1 MNCLIIKK
9 GLAIKKFFII
19 FMFFVVV
26 YANNCNKRLF
36 SLHIVEPI
44 NLKFLL
50 IDLVNECQLNII
62 LKDKKAKEIIHQD
75 IEFINVENVSLKKFL
90 DVLFTQ
96 ADLFYELKGNNLIIS
111 YYKTQTFELNFIPN
125 SISGTTGISN
135 NIDKNVNTLTTKYN
149 FNFWDNLKNSII
161 QLLKNSD
168 EVYKN
173 PIIDKN
179 SGLIT
184 VTGTKNQIEEIKRY
198 IDNLN
203 NSLHKEVLIDV
214 KIYTVELSKS
224 HQTGIKWSEL
234 SFSLPNKQKEIKPIR
249 DYTLDEYFG
258 GSYSI
263 FSGTTFNI
271 SGFLNFLAQNGNVN
285 SISNP
290 KIVTLN
296 NQKAIISVGDTIYY
310 KYKSSVTNQDDNPNT
325 QYTIE
330 SKFVGVLLDI
340 TPQISNN
347 GEIVLSI
354 NPKISTF
361 KDPNQLLNS
370 RDMPPDTKDNTLMSV
385 VRLKDNDTLVLG
397 GLITNDKSLIVNG
410 VPILKEI
417 PLIKYLFSS
426 KEEITSKKELVFVIT
441 PRIIDLNK
449 KRTLK
454 DYGFKKLPTL
464 EDLNVK

>member
-224 HQTGIKWSEL
+224 HQTGIKWS
-234 SFSLPNKQKEIKPIR
+234 
-249 DYTLDEYFG
+249 
-258 GSYSI
+258 
-263 FSGTTFNI
+263 
-271 SGFLNFLAQNGNVN
+271 
-285 SISNP
+285 
-290 KIVTLN
+290 
-296 NQKAIISVGDTIYY
+296 
-310 KYKSSVTNQDDNPNT
+310 
-325 QYTIE
+325 
-330 SKFVGVLLDI
+330 
-340 TPQISNN
+340 
-347 GEIVLSI
+347 
-354 NPKISTF
+354 
-361 KDPNQLLNS
+361 
-370 RDMPPDTKDNTLMSV
+370 
-385 VRLKDNDTLVLG
+385 
-397 GLITNDKSLIVNG
+397 
-410 VPILKEI
+410 
-417 PLIKYLFSS
+417 
-426 KEEITSKKELVFVIT
+426 
-441 PRIIDLNK
+441 
-449 KRTLK
+449 
-454 DYGFKKLPTL
+454 
-464 EDLNVK
+464 